1 MGTDKFTKHVIL
13 RQEKNPSQC
22 GQALGVVD
30 AVPRSDRQIQ
40 SIHLC

>member
-13 RQEKNPSQC
+13 SKEKNPSQC

-40 SIHLC
+40 PIHLC